1 MAIIM
6 LIQKNKI
13 NEYGD
18 LISLEII
25 PLRPIQNQKRTHIDA
40 NKRIIFVDA
49 ILKKLIQKKEIN
61 IKFKNGANHKL
72 IY

>member
-49 ILKKLIQKKEIN
+49 ILKKVNSKK
-61 IKFKNGANHKL
+61 
-72 IY
+72 

>member
-1 MAIIM
+1 MFFSGFG
-6 LIQKNKI
+6 LVSK
-13 NEYGD
+13 E
-18 LISLEII
+18 LFHEII

-40 NKRIIFVDA
+40 NKRINFVDA
-49 ILKKLIQKKEIN
+49 ILKKVNSKKEIN

>member
-13 NEYGD
+13 NIYGD
-18 LISLEII
+18 LICLEII
-25 PLRPIQNQKRTHIDA
+25 PLRPIQNQKRTHIDD

-49 ILKKLIQKKEIN
+49 ILKKGNSKK
-61 IKFKNGANHKL
+61 
-72 IY
+72 

>member
-61 IKFKNGANHKL
+61 IKFTKVGL
-72 IY
+72 ITN